1 MKRLRSPNIINA
13 LLKNSRNAFVLSIEM
28 HNRPIFDYRLQS
40 VTIFL
45 VHSWELILKA
55 YCYKYLNDKRI
66 LQKDNDWLYQKFNQ
80 ILDKIYHS
88 KTNEFRVLKDN
99 LKTLIDYRNLV
110 MHSNG
115 YENMDQLIY
124 EFVAKSI
131 FLYKDFI
138 WKYFPKFE
146 LKWIE
151 DTPILPIAFKLPYT
165 PIDLLTNN
173 FSSSKTSKEVL
184 EFLDNI
190 KLRIKSLAEDWIEE
204 SIFIRVKT
212 DFVSWNNIKNP
223 DLSALISNSA
233 GISFH
238 KENKVRFVNDK
249 SAQPWRWLLTKEE
262 REVKFPI
269 STKKELTT
277 KIREEVWNKWTK
289 KWWII
294 FFSMITKELEKLHEW
309 SEWYP
314 EISNSWKRYSNDF
327 YNLVIQKYE

>member
-1 MKRLRSPNIINA
+1 MARKRSANIANSLIQ
-13 LLKNSRNAFVLSIEM
+13 NSRSAFILAIEM

-55 YCYKYLNDKRI
+55 YCYKHLNDKKV
-66 LQKDNDWLYQKFNQ
+66 LQKDADWQYHKLNQ

-88 KTNEFRVLKDN
+88 EINQFRVLRDN

-131 FLYKDFI
+131 FLYRDFI
-138 WKYFPKFE
+138 QKYFPKFE

-151 DTPILPIAFKLPYT
+151 DTPILHIAFKLPHS

-184 EFLDNI
+184 EFLDKI
-190 KLRIKSLAEDWIEE
+190 KVRIKDLAADGIEE
-204 SIFIRVKT
+204 NIFIQVKT
-212 DFVSWNNIKNP
+212 DFVNWNNIKNP
-223 DLSALISNSA
+223 DLSALISNSE
-233 GISFH
+233 GILFQ
-238 KENKVRFVNDK
+238 KESKVRLVNDK
-249 SAQPWRWLLTKEE
+249 SAQPIRWLLREDE
-262 REVKFPI
+262 RNIKFPI
-269 STKKELTT
+269 STKKELTL
-277 KIREEVWNKWTK
+277 KIRQEVWNKWTE
-289 KWWII
+289 KWWAI
-294 FFSMITKELEKLHEW
+294 FFGKITKELERLHEW

-314 EISNSWKRYSNDF
+314 GISNSSKRYSNDF
-327 YNLVIQKYE
+327 YNFVLQKYE